1 MQKLIILNPNLA
13 TQKFKGMNVLIL
25 GSGGREHA
33 LAHQIAK
40 SKLLSKL
47 YIAPGNAGTKLCGTN
62 VNLSLNDFDAI
73 RNCVIS
79 LHINLVIV
87 GPEDPLVN
95 GIVDFFEQDA
105 LLKQIPIIGPSKMGA
120 QLEGSKDFS
129 KQFMMRHQVP
139 TARYQTFNQ
148 SELSKGIDFLRTL
161 QPPYVLKAD
170 GLAAGK
176 GVIISHDLNDAIA
189 ELTEML
195 QNLKFGNA
203 SSNVVI
209 EEFLD
214 GIELS
219 TFVLTN
225 GIDYLILPEAK
236 DYKRIGDGD
245 TGLNTGGMGAVSPV
259 PFATAAFMKKVEEQ
273 IVIPTVNG
281 LRKEQI
287 PYLGFLFIGLMNIN
301 GNPYVIEYNCR
312 MGDPESEVVFP
323 RIKNDLLEVFVKAAS
338 GKLKD
343 IVLDIDSQ
351 TAATIM
357 LVSKGYPEDYEKGF
371 EITGLDDANESTV
384 YHAGTKFENNTV
396 ITNGGR
402 VLAITS
408 LANGLSEAFNKSY
421 QTASKINFSG
431 KNNREDLGKDL
442 LKYL

>member
-1 MQKLIILNPNLA
+1 
-13 TQKFKGMNVLIL
+13 MNVLIL

-33 LAHQIAK
+33 FAHQIAK
-40 SKLLSKL
+40 SKLLNKL
-47 YIAPGNAGTKLCGTN
+47 YIAPGNAGTGLCGTN
-62 VNLSLNDFDAI
+62 VNLSLSDFEAI

-79 LHINLVIV
+79 LHVNLVIV

-95 GIVDFFEQDA
+95 GIVDFFEQDT
-105 LLKQIPIIGPSKMGA
+105 LLKNIHIIGPSKKGA

-129 KQFMMRHQVP
+129 KQFMMRHSIP
-139 TARYQTFNQ
+139 TAQYQTFTQN
-148 SELSKGIDFLRTL
+148 ELKQAIAFLKTL
-161 QPPYVLKAD
+161 HPPYVLKAD

-176 GVIISHDLNDAIA
+176 GVIISSDLEEAVQ

-203 SSNVVI
+203 SSSVVI

-225 GIDYLILPEAK
+225 GTDYLILPEAK

-259 PFATAAFMKKVEEQ
+259 PFADKAFMKKVEDQ
-273 IVIPTVNG
+273 IVIPSING
-281 LRKEQI
+281 LKAERI

-301 GNPYVIEYNCR
+301 GNPFVIEYNCR
-312 MGDPESEVVFP
+312 MGDPETEVVLP
-323 RIKNDLLEVFVKAAS
+323 RIKNDLLEILVKASS
-338 GKLKD
+338 GKLNE
-343 IVLDIDSQ
+343 IVLQIDAQ
-351 TAATIM
+351 TAATMM
-357 LVSKGYPEDYEKGF
+357 LVSGGYPEDYKKGF
-371 EITGLDDANESTV
+371 EISGLNNAYESTV
-384 YHAGTKFENNTV
+384 YHAGTITENK
-396 ITNGGR
+396 IIKTNGGR

-408 LANGLSEAFNKSY
+408 LGNNLVEAFNKSY
-421 QTASKINFSG
+421 QTAAKINFSG
-431 KNNREDLGKDL
+431 KYHRGDLGKDL